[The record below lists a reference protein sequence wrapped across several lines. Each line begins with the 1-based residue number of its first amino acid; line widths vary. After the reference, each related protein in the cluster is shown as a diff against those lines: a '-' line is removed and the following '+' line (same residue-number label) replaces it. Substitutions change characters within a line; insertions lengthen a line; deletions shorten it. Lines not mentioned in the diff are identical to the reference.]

1 MDQSLE
7 QPLDIRDAGNAQNKV
22 QSSTRAAHETTD
34 RVARAATVQVDRLR
48 GTAHDA
54 VDGAASL
61 LESASASIRSRPMAT
76 VAGGL
81 LLGFLLG
88 RFTRR

>member
-1 MDQSLE
+1 VQ
-7 QPLDIRDAGNAQNKV
+7 NA
-22 QSSTRAAHETTD
+22 TRAAHETTD

-61 LESASASIRSRPMAT
+61 IESASASIRTRPMVA
-76 VAGGL
+76 VAGVM

-88 RFTRR
+88 RITRR

>member
-1 MDQSLE
+1 MEHSLE
-7 QPLDIRDAGNAQNKV
+7 QPLDIAAGNAANKV
-22 QSSTRAAHETTD
+22 RNATQAAHETTD

-61 LESASASIRSRPMAT
+61 LESASASIRSRP
-76 VAGGL
+76 VAVAAGVL
-81 LLGFLLG
+81 IVGFLLG
-88 RFTRR
+88 RLTAR

>member
-1 MDQSLE
+1 MDRSVE
-7 QPLDIRDAGNAQNKV
+7 QPLDIRGSVRSDAKF
-22 QSSTRAAHETTD
+22 QSATDAAHETTD

-61 LESASASIRSRPMAT
+61 VESASASIRARPMAT
-76 VAGGL
+76 VAGVL
-81 LLGFLLG
+81 LAGYLLG
-88 RFTRR
+88 RLTRR